1 MSVIRTRLYQF
12 RFQTKFEG
20 IKSKI
25 QAGSGIAAAVESVKG
40 FTPLAVNLI
49 LVGEH
54 SGKLDEML
62 NDLAR
67 HYDNE
72 VELAV
77 EELTEWIGPILIMA
91 LGVVVLFFALAI
103 FLPIWDLV
111 KLVQ

>member
-1 MSVIRTRLYQF
+1 MIPFAPYGSAIIAWTQ
-12 RFQTKFEG
+12 
-20 IKSKI
+20 KI
-25 QAGSGIAAAVESVKG
+25 LH
-40 FTPLAVNLI
+40 PLPVNLI

-91 LGVVVLFFALAI
+91 LGVVVLFFALSI
-103 FLPIWDLV
+103 FLPMWDLV

>member
-1 MSVIRTRLYQF
+1 M
-12 RFQTKFEG
+12 
-20 IKSKI
+20 
-25 QAGSGIAAAVESVKG
+25 ESVNG

-49 LVGEH
+49 SVGEH

-103 FLPIWDLV
+103 FLPMWDLV
-111 KLVQ
+111 KFVQ